1 MTPPPTTSSGIPV
14 VSAYLPFLES
24 DMLAH
29 PERMTTLPEDE
40 LARLRGLNGGVE
52 AGGNDVIPNDVT
64 L

>member
-1 MTPPPTTSSGIPV
+1 M

-40 LARLRGLNGGVE
+40 LARLRGLNSGVE